1 MKAKH
6 VTHIDKMMESIENSG
21 LKTSGGMAWQ

>member
-1 MKAKH
+1 MEAKR
-6 VTHIDKMMESIENSG
+6 VTVTDKMMESIENSG

>member
-1 MKAKH
+1 MKAEL
-6 VTHIDKMMESIENSG
+6 VTDIDKMMEPIENSG